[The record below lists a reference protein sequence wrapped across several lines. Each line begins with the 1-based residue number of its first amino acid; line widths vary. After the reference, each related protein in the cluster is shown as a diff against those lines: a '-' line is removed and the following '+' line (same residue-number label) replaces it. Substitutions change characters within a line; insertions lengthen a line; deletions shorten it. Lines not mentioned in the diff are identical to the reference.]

1 MEGKFL
7 NFFQEN
13 ILSFLSKIG
22 CILGICEVFY
32 KNVPSGVMGQ
42 QLACAPP
49 CCSLMGERVGGV
61 KVRRLTDK
69 DSLIERKSKE
79 RGEKLMTHYCP
90 QADFCPA
97 CP

>member
-1 MEGKFL
+1 MEEKFL

-22 CILGICEVFY
+22 CILSICEVFY
-32 KNVPSGVMGQ
+32 KNVLSGVMGQ

-61 KVRRLTDK
+61 KVRRLMDTV
-69 DSLIERKSKE
+69 
-79 RGEKLMTHYCP
+79 
-90 QADFCPA
+90 
-97 CP
+97 